1 MIADKDRSWWF
12 GASDT
17 AMIMGNWETATFKK
31 WWLEKLALRTSTLST
46 KPMKVGS
53 AFEHK
58 ILETV
63 PGVTMDRQILI
74 PELHLRVNYD
84 GDDCRTIYEVKTHK
98 SEKFRLSKAY
108 RAQAQVEMFAYV
120 KQLKILAYRLTDE
133 DYANYFRPIDPARLQ
148 EIPVA
153 YDEAFIKQYLPRNEY
168 LGWCMEEGRMPD
180 AKHFAK

>member
-17 AMIMGNWETATFKK
+17 SMIMGNWETATFKK
-31 WWLEKLALRTSTLST
+31 WWLEKLALRTSGLST
-46 KPMKVGS
+46 KAMKVGN

-58 ILETV
+58 ILETI

-84 GDDCRTIYEVKTHK
+84 GDDGSAIYEVKTHK
-98 SEKFRLSKAY
+98 SEKFRFTKGY
-108 RAQAQVEMFAYV
+108 RQQVQVEMFAYV
-120 KQLKILAYRLTDE
+120 KRLYILAYRLTEE
-133 DYANYFRPIDPARLQ
+133 DYVNYFRPIDSDRLQ
-148 EIPVA
+148 KIPVE
-153 YDEAFIKQYLPRNEY
+153 YDEAFIEQYLPRNKY

-180 AKHFAK
+180 AKYFTK